1 MKSKKDTI
9 ITIVFVFILL
19 VGLSVALYPTFSN
32 WWNQNM
38 ASHTISNYKES
49 VAQMDTT
56 ETEKMFA
63 EAQQYNEKLANL
75 YDPFT
80 NYEAIDGYDDLLNV
94 SGIGIMGYITIPN
107 IDVELPIY
115 HGVSDSVLQI
125 ASGHIQGSSLPVGG
139 ESTHAVISGHRGLPS
154 AKLFSDL
161 DKIVVGDT
169 FEINVLNEVLTYE
182 VENIY
187 IVLPDELDKLTI
199 IPGEDY
205 VTLVTCTPYGVN
217 THRLLV
223 QARRIDTIHTAKIKV
238 SADALQVDSMTVIPI
253 VLIPLLVVLFAFWGI
268 SGKRARHTH
277 IDKYTIEKL
286 LKERQGGKNEKN

>member
-1 MKSKKDTI
+1 MKSKKDAI
-9 ITIVFVFILL
+9 ITTVFVFILL

-49 VAQMDTT
+49 VAQMDNSD
-56 ETEKMFA
+56 M
-63 EAQQYNEKLANL
+63 EAMLADAQRYNEQLAKL

-80 NYEAIDGYDDLLNV
+80 NYEAVEGYDNLLNV
-94 SGIGIMGYITIPN
+94 SGIGIMGYISIPN
-107 IDVELPIY
+107 INVELPIY

-187 IVLPDELDKLTI
+187 IVYPDELDKLSIVT
-199 IPGEDY
+199 GEDY

-223 QARRIDTIHTAKIKV
+223 QARRIDTVYTSKVKV

-253 VLIPLLVVLFAFWGI
+253 ILVLLIMVLLVIWGI
-268 SGKRARHTH
+268 SGKLGKHVY
-277 IDKYTIEKL
+277 IDKYTIDQL
-286 LKERQGGKNEKN
+286 PRERQGGKNEKK

>member
-9 ITIVFVFILL
+9 ITIIFVFILL

-56 ETEKMFA
+56 ETEKMLA
-63 EAQQYNEKLANL
+63 EAQQYNEQLSKL

-139 ESTHAVISGHRGLPS
+139 ESTHTVISGHRGLPS

-253 VLIPLLVVLFAFWGI
+253 VLIPLLVVLFTFWGI
-268 SGKRARHTH
+268 SGKRARRTQ

-286 LKERQGGKNEKN
+286 LKERQGSENEKN

>member
-1 MKSKKDTI
+1 MKSKKDAI
-9 ITIVFVFILL
+9 ITTVFVFILL

-49 VAQMDTT
+49 VAQMDNT
-56 ETEKMFA
+56 EMEKMYA
-63 EAQQYNEKLANL
+63 EAQQYNEQLAKL

-80 NYEAIDGYDDLLNV
+80 NYEAVQGYDDLLNV
-94 SGIGIMGYITIPN
+94 SGIGIMGYISIPSIN
-107 IDVELPIY
+107 VELPIY

-161 DKIVVGDT
+161 DEIVVGDT

-187 IVLPDELDKLTI
+187 IVLPDELNKLAI
-199 IPGEDY
+199 IPDEDY

-223 QARRIDTIHTAKIKV
+223 QARRIDTISTSKIKV

-253 VLIPLLVVLFAFWGI
+253 ILILLLMVLFVLWGI
-268 SGKRARHTH
+268 GGKTRRNVY
-277 IDKYTIEKL
+277 IDKYTIEQL
-286 LKERQGGKNEKN
+286 PRERQVDKNEKN